1 MVCVGN
7 KSICLEL
14 FIYNI
19 IQDLN
24 RNKDESYNGEISNHE
39 ESFSFRKTKYN
50 AHVFQIE
57 SETKTYMIT
66 LKN

>member
-1 MVCVGN
+1 MQKVLREMVCLGN

-14 FIYNI
+14 FIFNL

-24 RNKDESYNGEISNHE
+24 PNKDETHNGEISDYE

-50 AHVFQIE
+50 AHVF
-57 SETKTYMIT
+57 
-66 LKN
+66 